1 MIELITK
8 LDRKINRL
16 NKKGSGSEGYSN
28 NDFPLIKDDRYPALS
43 FDISPFWSKTW
54 HKERAIEYYRMN
66 DLWLSNQIFTSVTL
80 SKKLGKIFFD
90 FEYYSYIESIS
101 IIIDNPIEN
110 DVVNI
115 LINDINIMKL
125 PSKDLLNIDF
135 NHILMLNEYMTIY
148 LESESLALVQIKYRL
163 VG

>member
-1 MIELITK
+1 MIQLISK
-8 LDRKINRL
+8 LDNKINRL
-16 NKKGSGSEGYSN
+16 SKQTTSEGYSN
-28 NDFPLIKDDRYPALS
+28 NFFPLIKDDNIYPAIS
-43 FDISPFWSKTW
+43 YDISSYWTKTW

-66 DLWLSNQIFTSVTL
+66 DLWLSNQIFISVTQ

-110 DVVNI
+110 DIVHI
-115 LINDINIMKL
+115 LINDINIMDL
-125 PSKDLLNIDF
+125 PVKDLLNIDF
-135 NHILMLNEYMTIY
+135 NHVLMLNEYMTIY
-148 LESESLALVQIKYRL
+148 LESESSALVQIKYRL